1 MIVDAATT
9 AYDTENYSQYSSS
22 GSSSSSDRPR
32 VSICSGVRAMEIIHI
47 LIRVLHARSYFC
59 CLLLQVESKENK
71 SASKEEDDGSEPAEP
86 RREISDLLPDEL
98 IQFRL
103 HLTPPLGMVD
113 SADMQVTVDS
123 ADMQVTLPA
132 EYPRWYVTGLT
143 GSLEHIFL

>member
-1 MIVDAATT
+1 M
-9 AYDTENYSQYSSS
+9 
-22 GSSSSSDRPR
+22 
-32 VSICSGVRAMEIIHI
+32 SICSGVRAMEVIHI
-47 LIRVLHARSYFC
+47 LIRALHARSYFC

-71 SASKEEDDGSEPAEP
+71 SASKEEDDESEPAEP

-103 HLTPPLGMVD
+103 HLTPQLGMVD
-113 SADMQVTVDS
+113 SADIHATV
-123 ADMQVTLPA
+123 DMQVTLPA